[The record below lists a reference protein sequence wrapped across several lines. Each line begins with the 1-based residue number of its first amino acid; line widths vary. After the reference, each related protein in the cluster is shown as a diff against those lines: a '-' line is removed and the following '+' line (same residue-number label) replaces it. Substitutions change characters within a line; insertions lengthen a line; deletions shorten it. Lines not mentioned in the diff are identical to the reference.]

1 MTITVED
8 TARTYLEKMLAILD
22 IEAVVHEE
30 NVDESTTCLR
40 IDCKAADAKLLI
52 GRKGQTLEA
61 LQFLLRQMCR
71 GAHSE
76 PMHFMI
82 DVLNY
87 RQRRREQI
95 VDNAKEGAVAVLNG
109 EAEEFELQPM
119 SAFERRIVHKYLQEH
134 FPELSSNSR
143 GQGEDRHIVI
153 SYVGIAEGEGE
164 SEEDRE
170 YAAHLDDDEELVAE
184 TEEGPVS

>member
-1 MTITVED
+1 MTLLVDEN
-8 TARTYLEKMLAILD
+8 AKTYLEKMLAILD
-22 IEAVVHEE
+22 IEAQVHEE
-30 NVDESTTCLR
+30 NIDESTVCLR
-40 IDCKAADAKLLI
+40 IDCKASDAKVLI

-71 GAHSE
+71 GAAR
-76 PMHFMI
+76 MDQGHFML

-95 VDNAKEGAVAVLNG
+95 MDQAKEGAVAVLNG
-109 EAEEFELQPM
+109 ETEEFELQPM

-134 FPELSSNSR
+134 FPELSSNSA

-153 SYVGIAEGEGE
+153 GYIGLDET
-164 SEEDRE
+164 EEDRE
-170 YAAHLDDDEELVAE
+170 YGSQLDDEEEA
-184 TEEGPVS
+184 PKPASID

>member
-1 MTITVED
+1 MNITAEE

-22 IEAVVHEE
+22 IEAVVYEE

-40 IDCKAADAKLLI
+40 IDCKASDAKLLI

-61 LQFLLRQMCR
+61 MQFLLRQMCR
-71 GAHSE
+71 GATVE
-76 PMHFMI
+76 QQPFMI

-87 RQRRREQI
+87 RSRRREQI
-95 VDNAKEGAVAVLNG
+95 VDQAKEGAVAVLNG
-109 EAEEFELQPM
+109 ETEEYELQPM

-134 FPELSSNSR
+134 FPELSSDSR

-153 SYVGIAEGEGE
+153 SYVGVNE

-170 YAAHLDDDEELVAE
+170 YGAQIEE
-184 TEEGPVS
+184 EEQPTA

>member
-1 MTITVED
+1 MNITAED

-40 IDCKAADAKLLI
+40 IDCKASDAKLLI

-71 GAHSE
+71 GAS
-76 PMHFMI
+76 PDQQHFMI

-95 VDNAKEGAVAVLNG
+95 MDQAKEGAVAVLNG
-109 EAEEFELQPM
+109 ETEEYELQPM
-119 SAFERRIVHKYLQEH
+119 SAFERRTVHKYLQEH
-134 FPELSSNSR
+134 FPELSSDSR
-143 GQGEDRHIVI
+143 GQGEARHIVI
-153 SYVGIAEGEGE
+153 SYVGISET
-164 SEEDRE
+164 EEDRE
-170 YAAHLDDDEELVAE
+170 YGKQVEEDDFVPS
-184 TEEGPVS
+184 EEGTVS

>member
-1 MTITVED
+1 MTITAED

-40 IDCKAADAKLLI
+40 IDCKASDAKLLI

-71 GAHSE
+71 GPHAE
-76 PMHFMI
+76 QQHFMI

-95 VDNAKEGAVAVLNG
+95 MDQAKEGAVAVLNG

-134 FPELSSNSR
+134 FPELSSDSR
-143 GQGEDRHIVI
+143 GQGEARHIVI
-153 SYVGIAEGEGE
+153 SYVGVEESE

-170 YAAHLDDDEELVAE
+170 YGSQVEDDDLVAE
-184 TEEGPVS
+184 TEGPTS

>member
-1 MTITVED
+1 MTITAED
-8 TARTYLEKMLAILD
+8 TAKTYLEKMLAILD

-40 IDCKAADAKLLI
+40 IDCKASDAKLLI

-61 LQFLLRQMCR
+61 LQFLIRQMCR
-71 GAHSE
+71 GPHSE
-76 PMHFMI
+76 PQHFMI

-87 RQRRREQI
+87 RQRRCEQI
-95 VDNAKEGAVAVLNG
+95 IDQAKEGAVNVLNG
-109 EAEEFELQPM
+109 EAEEFGLQPM

-134 FPELSSNSR
+134 FPELSSGSR
-143 GQGEDRHIVI
+143 GQGETRHIVI
-153 SYVGIAEGEGE
+153 SYVGISE

-170 YAAHLDDDEELVAE
+170 YGSQLDAEEESVPE
-184 TEEGPVS
+184 RKEGTVS